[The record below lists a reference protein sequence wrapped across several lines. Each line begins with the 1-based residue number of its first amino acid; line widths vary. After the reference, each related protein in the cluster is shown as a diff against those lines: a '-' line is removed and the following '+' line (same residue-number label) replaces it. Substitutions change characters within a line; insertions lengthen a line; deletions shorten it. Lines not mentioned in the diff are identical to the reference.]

1 MKEINST
8 TFRQEVTESKLPVLI
23 DFYADWCGPC
33 RMLSP
38 VIEQLA
44 DECDGTFKI
53 VKANIDQSP
62 DLASAFRIQS
72 IPTLIYLENGKAKG
86 MSVGLIGK
94 DELERKLNEWRAS

>member
-1 MKEINST
+1 MNIINSSS
-8 TFRQEVTESKLPVLI
+8 FKQEVIQSDLPVLV
-23 DFYADWCGPC
+23 DFFADWCGPC

-44 DECDGTFKI
+44 GECDGTFKI

-72 IPTLIYLENGKAKG
+72 IPTLIYLENGKATG

>member
-8 TFRQEVTESKLPVLI
+8 IFRQEVIESSLPVLI

-38 VIEQLA
+38 VVEQVA
-44 DECDGTFKI
+44 GERGGTLKV
-53 VKANIDQSP
+53 VKANIDQAP
-62 DLASAFRIQS
+62 DLASAFRVQS
-72 IPTLIYLENGKAKG
+72 IPTLIYFEGGKAKG

-94 DELERKLNEWRAS
+94 AELERKLDEWSAS